1 MGSKKA
7 MDRLLPI
14 YGGGSVPR
22 VFQQAESM
30 QGVFVRDALYGVG
43 DNTTA
48 KQLRKAFDAQ
58 AFAWFAGTY
67 HNFLAIYSSSSRH
80 LERRAAAHIDN
91 LRNRRSQPVPFFP
104 PFYFLRSLPIGH
116 GMPGVA

>member
-1 MGSKKA
+1 V
-7 MDRLLPI
+7 L
-14 YGGGSVPR
+14 
-22 VFQQAESM
+22 
-30 QGVFVRDALYGVG
+30 VRDTLYGVG
-43 DNTTA
+43 DNTTS

-80 LERRAAAHIDN
+80 LERRAAANIDN

-104 PFYFLRSLPIGH
+104 SVLLSSFPSNRPRCARGGVSCTLNTSGCFKTVH
-116 GMPGVA
+116 GSWTG